1 MSAELTLRPYQQECV
16 DTIDSL
22 PDGAKS
28 IVALATGL
36 GKTVVMSRIHREG
49 RMLILSHRDELVR
62 QPEKYF
68 DCSFGIEKADEQAQ
82 ETDEIVSA
90 SVQSLARDTRL

>member
-36 GKTVVMSRIHREG
+36 GKTVVMSRIH
-49 RMLILSHRDELVR
+49 
-62 QPEKYF
+62 
-68 DCSFGIEKADEQAQ
+68 
-82 ETDEIVSA
+82 
-90 SVQSLARDTRL
+90 